1 MPSTSRRRAL
11 LGLVA
16 CCAGGSLS
24 CTPSSSTAETPAW
37 GDAAPGLPTAGV
49 GGLVVHEWGTLT
61 TMEGSNGASLEG
73 LQHETEAV
81 PAFVHRNIDSYPS
94 PFAHLGDSSRDATVR
109 GARSKMETPVIYF
122 YSDTAQRVSV
132 EVDFVRGLL
141 THWYPRHASASPE
154 IEAARSGGVD
164 LGGIGQSTL
173 RWEVELVP
181 PGQAPPREIPAVDA
195 DDAWQL
201 ARETRAATLRTV
213 PATGAGDAEAAP
225 TEAEHYIFYRGLGQL
240 ELPLQ
245 AVSGAGGQ
253 VIVMNH
259 GTAEIAA
266 SFVLDM
272 QGERGRYHRL
282 GRIPAH
288 GAQPVAMGAQPSMPA
303 AALVATLERDMTAA
317 LVEQGL
323 FADEARAMV
332 RTWSRAWFASEGT
345 RVLYVLPRDVVD
357 RVLPLRIDPR
367 PETLVR
373 VLVGRHEY
381 LTPEVEAEVEALL
394 RARVSADERAAAA
407 AMGRL
412 GRIGR
417 FLEPSIRAVMARTAD
432 PSVLRSAREVLA
444 AFRAP

>member
-1 MPSTSRRRAL
+1 MSSTSRRAL
-11 LGLVA
+11 LGLIA
-16 CCAGGSLS
+16 CCAGALS
-24 CTPSSSTAETPAW
+24 CTPSSSAVEAPAS
-37 GDAAPGLPTAGV
+37 GDAAAALPAAGA
-49 GGLVVHEWGTLT
+49 GSLVVHEWGTLT
-61 TMEGSNGASLEG
+61 MMEGSDGASLEG

-81 PAFVHRNIDSYPS
+81 PAFVHRNLDSYPS
-94 PFAHLGDSSRDATVR
+94 PFAHLGDPSRDAIVR

-154 IEAARSGGVD
+154 IDAARAGGVD
-164 LGGIGQSTL
+164 LGGISQSTL

-181 PGQAPPREIPAVDA
+181 PGQPPPREIPAVDA

-201 ARETRAATLRTV
+201 ARETRAATLRTTSAV
-213 PATGAGDAEAAP
+213 GNAEAP
-225 TEAEHYIFYRGLGQL
+225 PEAEHYIFYRGLGQL

-253 VIVMNH
+253 VMVMNH
-259 GTAEIAA
+259 GTTRIAA
-266 SFVLDM
+266 SFVVDM
-272 QGERGRYHRL
+272 QGARGRYHRL
-282 GRIPAH
+282 GAIPAN

-303 AALVATLERDMTAA
+303 ASVVAALERDVSAA
-317 LVEQGL
+317 LVEEGL

-357 RVLPLRIDPR
+357 RILPLRIDPR

-394 RARVSADERAAAA
+394 RARVSADGRMAAA

-417 FLEPSIRAVMARTAD
+417 FLEPSIRAVMARSND
-432 PSVLRSAREVLA
+432 PFVLRSAREVLA

>member
-1 MPSTSRRRAL
+1 L
-11 LGLVA
+11 LGLIA

-24 CTPSSSTAETPAW
+24 CTPSSSTAEAPAS
-37 GDAAPGLPTAGV
+37 GDAAPALPAAGA
-49 GGLVVHEWGTLT
+49 GRLVVHEWGTLT

-94 PFAHLGDSSRDATVR
+94 PFAHLGDPSRDAIVR

-122 YSDTAQRVSV
+122 YSDTPQRVSV

-154 IEAARSGGVD
+154 IEAARTGGVD
-164 LGGIGQSTL
+164 LGGISQSTL

-181 PGQAPPREIPAVDA
+181 AGQAPPREIPAVDA

-213 PATGAGDAEAAP
+213 PAAGSSNAGAGP
-225 TEAEHYIFYRGLGQL
+225 EAEHYIFYRGLGQL

-259 GTAEIAA
+259 GATEIAA
-266 SFVLDM
+266 SFVVDM
-272 QGERGRYHRL
+272 QGARGRYHRL
-282 GRIPAH
+282 GRILAN
-288 GAQPVAMGAQPSMPA
+288 GAQPVAMSAQPSMPA
-303 AALVATLERDMTAA
+303 ASVVAALERDMTAA
-317 LVEQGL
+317 LIEQGL

-357 RVLPLRIDPR
+357 SVLPLRIEPR

-394 RARVSADERAAAA
+394 RARVSADGRAAAA

-417 FLEPSIRAVMARTAD
+417 FLEPSVRAVMARSTD
-432 PSVLRSAREVLA
+432 PSVVRSAREVLA